1 VRRGKI
7 KIGEMAMPEPKFRKG
22 DRVKFRLGIRSVQGF
37 VKEDRGPIGIKGRHL
52 YLVEF
57 RAEPT
62 SPSMIELP
70 ADQLE
75 PVQGAAT
82 AGK

>member
-1 VRRGKI
+1 
-7 KIGEMAMPEPKFRKG
+7 MAEAQFHKG
-22 DRVKFRLGIRSVQGF
+22 DRVKFKLGTRSVQGV

-57 RAEPT
+57 RAEPQ
-62 SPSMIELP
+62 SPSQIELP

-75 PVQGAAT
+75 VVHGTVAA
-82 AGK
+82 K